1 MAIKRADGQ
10 QAVADTEALV
20 PADENTDV
28 QRVNMA
34 QGMVLGGIDGDTEDI
49 QDRHP
54 YLKIHS
60 GMGPHGEDF
69 KKGSLI
75 IGGDSL
81 IAEAGKPV
89 RITFLSAR
97 FYWKEHSN
105 DKYDPKRLYD
115 ICASAKEVE
124 AKGGTTKRFANDG
137 RVEYRRAVAALALIE
152 KPEGLISGYFG
163 IELGGKFYAP
173 VTWFTDKTAA
183 EYIAPALL
191 NELKWSLS
199 RRGLFS
205 GVFEMRT
212 ELKTFG
218 TGNTTYI
225 PKLKLVD
232 YHNDEVIKEIR
243 EKFAGS
249 LASSPEPVSDIGE

>member
-1 MAIKRADGQ
+1 MAMKRADGQ
-10 QAVADTEALV
+10 AVADTTELV
-20 PADENTDV
+20 VADENQV
-28 QRVNMA
+28 ERVNMA
-34 QGMVLGGIDGDTEDI
+34 AGMVLGGIDGDTEDI

-69 KKGSLI
+69 KKGSI
-75 IGGDSL
+75 VVGGDSC
-81 IAEAGKPV
+81 IAEATKPI

-105 DKYDPKRLYD
+105 DKYDPKRLFD
-115 ICASAKEVE
+115 ICATAKEVE

-137 RVEYRRAVAALALIE
+137 RTEYRRAVAALALIE
-152 KPEGLISGYFG
+152 KPESLISGYFG
-163 IELGGKFYAP
+163 IELGGKQYAP
-173 VTWFTDKTAA
+173 VTWFTDKTVA
-183 EYIAPALL
+183 EYLAPALL

-199 RRGLFS
+199 KRGLYS

-212 ELKTFG
+212 ELKTYS

-225 PKLKLVD
+225 PRLKLVD
-232 YHNDEVIKEIR
+232 FHPDNVIEEIKG
-243 EKFAGS
+243 KFASS
-249 LASSPEPVSDIGE
+249 LASPDPVSDIGE